1 MYLYWNSFI
10 PESWKQGTLKTLL
23 LGAHIVSSNQYLLEK
38 VIQHLDHVFVEVNG
52 YPTWVERQI
61 AQKVGVKWS
70 QIQSSETID
79 TNEETE
85 QTHTLILP
93 YKGEQGE
100 RAQKNISREINRHLP
115 ENKKAK
121 E

>member
-1 MYLYWNSFI
+1 M
-10 PESWKQGTLKTLL
+10 
-23 LGAHIVSSNQYLLEK
+23 LEK
-38 VIQHLDHVFVEVNG
+38 VIKHLDHVFVEVNG

-61 AQKVGVKWS
+61 AQKVDVKCS

-93 YKGEQGE
+93 CKGEQGE
-100 RAQKNISREINRHLP
+100 RAQKNINREINRHLP